1 MHTLVGFE
9 HSTGREMVILVIDL
23 EIILVIICRLGIFAM
38 YNSNSIDNFGRSIR
52 LWILSFVH
60 CGSPRFSFQDFQVDK
75 MQHLS
80 AQRYCSLSQ
89 VVPYAISEIHLI
101 PTCRNSLELYAKSLK
116 EEQNCG
122 LILLGGK
129 FLLKAH

>member
-52 LWILSFVH
+52 L
-60 CGSPRFSFQDFQVDK
+60 
-75 MQHLS
+75 
-80 AQRYCSLSQ
+80 
-89 VVPYAISEIHLI
+89 
-101 PTCRNSLELYAKSLK
+101 
-116 EEQNCG
+116 
-122 LILLGGK
+122 
-129 FLLKAH
+129 